1 MRYLESLIEKLVSWL
16 VILSLGGIFFFVIMQ
31 VIFRFVVQSP
41 LPWPEELS
49 RILFGYLVFI
59 GGAEASMNRSH
70 IAIDAVDTIFKR
82 KTTKTVVDIIRSLCM
97 LFVLVFVIYGAWVMI
112 PRTKF
117 ISLPATGLPMWVMV
131 LPVLVGSVL
140 MSFWLVL
147 HITRDVK
154 SFFIPANNNS

>member
-1 MRYLESLIEKLVSWL
+1 MRYLESFIEKLVSWL

-31 VIFRFVVQSP
+31 VAFRFIVQSP

-59 GGAEASMNRSH
+59 GGAEASMNKTH
-70 IAIDAVDTIFKR
+70 IAIDAVDTVFKR
-82 KTTKTVVDIIRSLCM
+82 EKTKAFVDIVRSICM
-97 LFVLVFVIYGAWVMI
+97 FFVLVFIIHGAWVMI

-117 ISLPATGLPMWVMV
+117 MALPATGLPMWVMV

-140 MSFWLVL
+140 MAFWLVL
-147 HITRDVK
+147 HIVRDVR
-154 SFFIPANNNS
+154 SFFIPANNS